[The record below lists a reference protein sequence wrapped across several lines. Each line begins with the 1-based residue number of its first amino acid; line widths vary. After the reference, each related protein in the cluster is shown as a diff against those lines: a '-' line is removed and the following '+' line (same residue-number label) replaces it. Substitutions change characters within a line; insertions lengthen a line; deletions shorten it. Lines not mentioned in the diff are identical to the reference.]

1 MTDTAAPQ
9 GQHIGHGVFIS
20 YTGVYGQPDDVK
32 GGLIVAHRHDDGQLC
47 EGSVTFAVPV
57 TDHYADDRPRWTV
70 VSWEPLTLS
79 PSISAP
85 CGLHGFITDGAW
97 VPA

>member
-1 MTDTAAPQ
+1 MTTTDPR
-9 GQHIGHGVFIS
+9 GVHIGHGVYIRF
-20 YTGVYGQPDDVK
+20 TGIHGQPADVK
-32 GGLIVAHRHDDGQLC
+32 GGLIVAHVHEDGELC
-47 EGSVTFAVPV
+47 EGGVTFAVPE
-57 TDHYADDRPRWTV
+57 TDHYPVDRPRWTV